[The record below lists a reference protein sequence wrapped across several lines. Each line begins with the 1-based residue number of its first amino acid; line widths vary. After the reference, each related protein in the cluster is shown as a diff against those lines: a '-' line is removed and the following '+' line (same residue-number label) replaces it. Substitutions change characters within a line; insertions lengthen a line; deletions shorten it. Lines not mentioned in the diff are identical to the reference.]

1 LRRRKKRRPNLL
13 LRKLL
18 RLKPPWRKTPHQQ
31 PRSRPLLKKLHLHL
45 RKRHRPNLQRRTEQL
60 PNLLQLSPLLQNRLQ
75 RLKRQRRRQR
85 KNLRQR
91 SRRQQNPLLHRHQ
104 PPLRSRPSA
113 RMDRPPRP
121 RQQPH
126 TPEPSRRSLSKA
138 PGYRGLLNV
147 RHNAKLQS
155 HIVSKA
161 LHREAAP

>member
-13 LRKLL
+13 LGKLL

-60 PNLLQLSPLLQNRLQ
+60 PNLLQLSPLVQNRLQ
-75 RLKRQRRRQR
+75 RMK
-85 KNLRQR
+85 RQR
-91 SRRQQNPLLHRHQ
+91 SRRQQNHPLHRHQ

-113 RMDRPPRP
+113 RMDRSPRP